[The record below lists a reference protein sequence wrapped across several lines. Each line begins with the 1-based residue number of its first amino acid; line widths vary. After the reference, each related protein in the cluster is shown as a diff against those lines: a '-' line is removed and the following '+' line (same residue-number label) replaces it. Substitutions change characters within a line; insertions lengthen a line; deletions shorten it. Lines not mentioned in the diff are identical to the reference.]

1 MRDSFRD
8 LTFEE
13 LFTKR
18 EELKKKYRDL
28 RFNMVVGH
36 VDNPLEKRILRKQ
49 IARLNTLIHNYDTDK
64 LRQEIKKQPVAA
76 EENKA

>member
-1 MRDSFRD
+1 VKNSFSD

-13 LFTKR
+13 LITKR

-36 VDNPLEKRILRKQ
+36 VDNPLEKRVVRRQ
-49 IARLNTLIHNYDTDK
+49 IARVNTLIYNHPD
-64 LRQEIKKQPVAA
+64 VAQA
-76 EENKA
+76 MEE

>member
-1 MRDSFRD
+1 MRNSFKE

-13 LFTKR
+13 LLTKR

-36 VDNPLEKRILRKQ
+36 IDNPLEKRTLRRQ
-49 IARLNTLIHNYDTDK
+49 IARVNTLIYNHADVEK
-64 LRQEIKKQPVAA
+64 AL
-76 EENKA
+76 EE

>member
-8 LTFEE
+8 MTFEE
-13 LFTKR
+13 LFQKR

-36 VDNPLEKRILRKQ
+36 VDNPLEKRELRRK
-49 IARLNTLIHNYDTDK
+49 IARLNTLIFNYDTENT
-64 LRQEIKKQPVAA
+64 QVTSET
-76 EENKA
+76 EE